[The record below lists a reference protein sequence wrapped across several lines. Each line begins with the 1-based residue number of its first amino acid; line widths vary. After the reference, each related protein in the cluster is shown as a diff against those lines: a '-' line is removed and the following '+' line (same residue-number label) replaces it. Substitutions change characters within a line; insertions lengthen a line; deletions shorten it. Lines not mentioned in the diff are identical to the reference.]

1 MSNACTIGATIVWTV
16 NAGSP
21 SVQSMESSVEV
32 RQLRAFVALVDHG
45 SLTAAAHALG
55 LAQSTISEA
64 LSALER
70 ALGAPLVLRRRGA
83 REVVLT
89 DAGAALLPHARSV
102 METIASAHVAI
113 AGATSGAR
121 ARIAIATN
129 ESLSTYL
136 LGPQLDI
143 ARRRWPN
150 TTFEVSIMVCADVR
164 GSVEAGEHDLG
175 MILQPADDSPQAH
188 VAETTIIAQSV
199 PLVMFALPSHPLVH
213 AGRHVSRDSLSDYP
227 LYISDAA
234 GDFHLLVRRY
244 LEHAAMPSPH
254 IHATGSVESVKRSVL
269 SDPRA
274 IGLLPAYALTDE
286 LRGKR
291 LAALHVEPAPPAM
304 SLVALTSRAR
314 SQHPAT
320 RQLVDAVSNAY
331 GLSV

>member
-1 MSNACTIGATIVWTV
+1 MD
-16 NAGSP
+16 
-21 SVQSMESSVEV
+21 SSVEV

-45 SLTAAAHALG
+45 SVTAAAHALE

-70 ALGAPLVLRRRGA
+70 AVGTALVLRRRGA
-83 REVVLT
+83 RELVLT
-89 DAGAALLPHARSV
+89 NAGTALLPHARSV
-102 METIASAHVAI
+102 LETIANAHVAV
-113 AGATSGAR
+113 AGAASGAR

-150 TTFEVSIMVCADVR
+150 TAFEVSIMVCAGVR
-164 GSVEAGEHDLG
+164 SSVEAGEHDLG
-175 MILQPADDSPQAH
+175 MILQSADDSTPTN
-188 VAETTIIAQSV
+188 VAERTVIAPDV
-199 PLVMFALPSHPLVH
+199 PLVMFAQPSHALARGAKP
-213 AGRHVSRDSLSDYP
+213 VSRELLGDYP

-244 LEHAAMPSPH
+244 LERDGMPKPH

-269 SDPRA
+269 GDVRA

-286 LRGKR
+286 LRERR
-291 LAALHVEPAPPAM
+291 LAALQVDPRPPRM

-314 SQHPAT
+314 AQHPAT
-320 RQLVDAVSNAY
+320 RQLIDGVTAAY
-331 GLSV
+331 GLSVQPI